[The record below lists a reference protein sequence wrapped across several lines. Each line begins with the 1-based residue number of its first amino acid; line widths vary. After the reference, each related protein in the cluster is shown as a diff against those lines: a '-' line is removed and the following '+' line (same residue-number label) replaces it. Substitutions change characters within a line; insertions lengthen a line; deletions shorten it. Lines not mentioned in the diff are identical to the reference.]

1 MKAQAMKPQRQVL
14 RAEERPP
21 EDASSQSDV
30 RKVDMTGSVQGQ
42 VRNATSLVHRPRI
55 MQADVV
61 WPQHWLWAPPCLLE
75 VDSEPIATVYSW
87 HCLDQPGALGP

>member
-1 MKAQAMKPQRQVL
+1 
-14 RAEERPP
+14 
-21 EDASSQSDV
+21 
-30 RKVDMTGSVQGQ
+30 
-42 VRNATSLVHRPRI
+42 

-87 HCLDQPGALGP
+87 QVVMSRGHSHGSRRSQAGSRGVKWVVWKAAGPGGERGSLEDTH